1 MEKKEINKPK
11 NPSHD
16 SLPEG
21 AQKEQIMMKS
31 CIINQWLKVCD
42 ACGRFYVNLE
52 QHEESSCYFDSQID
66 DDKLADGEL
75 VEHRLGDTI

>member
-1 MEKKEINKPK
+1 MHNK
-11 NPSHD
+11 SVAE
-16 SLPEG
+16 SLWRLWP
-21 AQKEQIMMKS
+21 
-31 CIINQWLKVCD
+31 
-42 ACGRFYVNLE
+42 YVNLE